1 MADSKYTTVPAS
13 WEDKQ
18 RNHASHANAT
28 TTAAVAVAVPS
39 SSSRKNQFEIV
50 AAEPSTVSWSR
61 GEVQPPAFRDKWFAI
76 AFLLHIVTV
85 FAAIIA
91 YYPNLQS
98 ATTANDKT
106 DDYSDNNDNNSDD
119 AFTIGWFFTVFGV
132 ALVGAPVLSMM
143 VLGVMSRNAKKLL
156 EGSLIVAIAIN
167 VILML
172 VELVAGIP
180 GGAFMHAI
188 VAAILVCYTK
198 SVWNRIPYAASNLK
212 AAVTVIRLNGGI
224 TLVSLGALVVLSIW
238 TVAWSVAFAGATL
251 EPDLM
256 TTKAT
261 EQSCDSNNN
270 CVQPGDTTVT
280 PLGGLLYC
288 LFLLSF
294 YWTHEVI
301 RNVVRTTVAGT
312 VGTWIFSPAEASS
325 FCSSGITDSLTR
337 STTYSLG
344 SICFGSLIVAV
355 LQVIRNLLQSS
366 AQNRRNGIVSCI
378 AQCLLA
384 FIEGLVRYFN
394 KWAFV
399 YVGLYGYSY
408 LEAGKSVMELFQAR
422 GWTAIIT
429 DNLINRLL
437 AICILVIGLLTGGAS
452 TLVSFIFEEA
462 EHSNGILLPGFLTG
476 MFIGMVM
483 ASLVLGVVSSAVDA
497 IIVCFAEAPGEFKE
511 NHPAIAQEMQTT
523 WDAAWPTVDFHGMA
537 VVGLNGG
544 PGIV

>member
-1 MADSKYTTVPAS
+1 MADSKYNTVPS
-13 WEDKQ
+13 EENQ
-18 RNHASHANAT
+18 RNHASHHATTT

-39 SSSRKNQFEIV
+39 SSSSKNQLEIV
-50 AAEPSTVSWSR
+50 AAEPPTWSR

-76 AFLLHIVTV
+76 AFLLHMVTV
-85 FAAIIA
+85 ISAVIA
-91 YYPNLQS
+91 FYPNLQS
-98 ATTANDKT
+98 LVGSDNSTNNNADDDAAMADDKT
-106 DDYSDNNDNNSDD
+106 DDDD
-119 AFTIGWFFTVFGV
+119 GFTAGWFFTVFGV
-132 ALVGAPVLSMM
+132 ALVGAPVLSML

-156 EGSLIVAIAIN
+156 EGSLIFSIAIN

-180 GGAFMHAI
+180 GGALMHAI
-188 VAAILVCYTK
+188 MAALLVWYSK
-198 SVWNRIPYAASNLK
+198 SVWHRIPYAASNLK

-224 TLVSLGALVVLSIW
+224 TLVSLGSLVVLCVW
-238 TVAWSVAFAGATL
+238 TIAWTVAFAGATL

-261 EQSCDSNNN
+261 EHSCDANGN
-270 CVQPGDTTVT
+270 CVEPGDSQVTT
-280 PLGGLLYC
+280 LGGVLYC

-294 YWTHEVI
+294 YWTHE
-301 RNVVRTTVAGT
+301 NVVRTTVAGT
-312 VGTWIFSPAEASS
+312 VGTWIFSPTEASS
-325 FCSSGITDSLTR
+325 FCSSGVTDSLTR

-355 LQVIRNLLQSS
+355 LQLIRSLLHSS
-366 AQNRRNGIVSCI
+366 ARNRRNGILSCI

-384 FIEGLVRYFN
+384 FIERLVRYFN

-408 LEAGKSVMELFQAR
+408 IEAGKSVMELFQAR
-422 GWTAIIT
+422 GWSAIIS

-437 AICILVIGLLTGGAS
+437 SICILVIGLLTGVAS

-462 EHSNGILLPGFLTG
+462 EHSDGILLPGFLTG
-476 MFIGMVM
+476 LLIGMVM

-511 NHPAIAQEMQTT
+511 NHPAIAQEMQMT
-523 WDAAWPTVDFHGMA
+523 WDAAWPTVDFHGVAM
-537 VVGLNGG
+537 VSLDGG